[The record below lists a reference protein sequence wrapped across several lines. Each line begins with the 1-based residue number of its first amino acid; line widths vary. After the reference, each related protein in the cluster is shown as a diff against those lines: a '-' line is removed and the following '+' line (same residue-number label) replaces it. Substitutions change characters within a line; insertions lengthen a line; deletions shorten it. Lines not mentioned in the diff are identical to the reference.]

1 MKKVVLTTLSIIT
14 LIIGC
19 KKAVEPQ
26 STAECSNNTPLQ
38 RANYPISVGSYWI
51 YDTYKVI
58 DSSGVETLIRSSD
71 TTEVIGDT
79 TINGKAYS
87 VFRGV
92 KYPISSTSTLMNNWY
107 LRDSLQ
113 FIVNNYGDI
122 SNGTWSYS
130 DSMNYSDI
138 GGGHIRWSS
147 YLNVDELIVVGA
159 GSFITKRLR
168 FNWKKTDGSVIS
180 QCLNDSVSNNAGAE
194 FYTEG
199 VGLVQKNIG
208 YVNAINCEHFESRLK
223 EYYIAP

>member
-87 VFRGV
+87 VFRGI
-92 KYPISSTSTLMNNWY
+92 KYPISSTSSLMYNWY
-107 LRDSLQ
+107 LRDSLGL
-113 FIVNNYGDI
+113 ILNNYGTV

-130 DSMNYSDI
+130 DTINYHEDNAI
-138 GGGHIRWSS
+138 AQWGS
-147 YLNVDELIVVGA
+147 YSATQEQIIVDA
-159 GSFITKRLR
+159 GSFNAKRMRIHFMLM
-168 FNWKKTDGSVIS
+168 NGSAIS

-199 VGLVQKNIG
+199 VGLVQKNLA
-208 YVNAINCEHFESRLK
+208 YSTMINCEHFESRLK
-223 EYYIAP
+223 EYHIAP